1 MWCWGGELRVPLE
14 LCVDLGDRSCLL
26 REVRP
31 PLALR
36 GASPNSLHITAGL
49 NKASS
54 QLRRKPQGSSPFL
67 TLIAGLLQS
76 GNRRVRPRFVLRN
89 GIPLASRVAQGVTAY
104 LSSCIWNLW
113 LFQDNAIG
121 VSVSH
126 SVVTSF
132 SGLHSKRCPGIRTY
146 LEWMGKLASFGM
158 WQDTRG
164 FLSHFN
170 VRLASS

>member
-1 MWCWGGELRVPLE
+1 MF
-14 LCVDLGDRSCLL
+14 VDLGDHSCLL
-26 REVRP
+26 RKVRSPLSLQRP
-31 PLALR
+31 PRDSSLIAP
-36 GASPNSLHITAGL
+36 GMNST
-49 NKASS
+49 SS
-54 QLRRKPQGSSPFL
+54 YVDAETQGSSPFL

-89 GIPLASRVAQGVTAY
+89 GIPLASRVAHGVTAY

-121 VSVSH
+121 VSVPH

-132 SGLHSKRCPGIRTY
+132 SGLHSKRCPGIGLHSKRCPGIGK
-146 LEWMGKLASFGM
+146 GKLVSFRM
-158 WQDTRG
+158 WHHPRG
-164 FLSHFN
+164 FLSSFN